1 MSARSIGRPVKD
13 RSAFPGK
20 SMKLGI
26 QSRLF
31 LAFTGVIVLV
41 VLAMMVA
48 VNWSFQRGLGH
59 YLDQVEN
66 QRLDKI
72 AATLASAYGEAGD
85 WSFIRHNLPMWAS
98 LLDQALGQSSRPAA
112 TPFPDGPSPRP
123 RPSPS
128 RPGIPPF
135 SDHGD
140 REPTFHPPNTPP
152 DPFLI
157 RQQIA
162 EEGHRAPGAPPGPP
176 SALHRPP
183 LRPPPSTSDFRL
195 RLRLLDQ
202 NDQPVFGPRDV
213 DEAETRREVTWKGQ
227 TIGFLALRQNSEIF
241 DELAEGFE
249 LEQRRTYLLI
259 TLLALLLAA
268 TAAMLL
274 ARRLLEPVRQLA
286 AGARALGS
294 GAYDTRIETDRTDEF
309 GLLAED
315 FNRLALALARNEE
328 VRRQW
333 IADISHELRTPLAV
347 LRSEIEAL
355 VDGIRQATPERLQSL
370 HQEVVN
376 LSELVNDLYELALSD
391 IGALDY
397 RHEPLDLAT
406 VIQQVS
412 EGFRPR
418 LAEKGLT
425 LLNRVDHPLPMK
437 GDGRRLQQLF
447 TNLMENSQRY
457 TETGG
462 RIEILVLGENGE
474 CQIVVQDTD
483 PGVPGNALP
492 QLFDR
497 LYRVDKSRSRQMG
510 GAGLGLAI
518 CRNIVTAHAGRIEAC
533 QSPLG
538 GLAIH
543 IWLPLSR

>member
-1 MSARSIGRPVKD
+1 
-13 RSAFPGK
+13 
-20 SMKLGI
+20 MKLGI

-59 YLDQVEN
+59 YLDQVEM
-66 QRLDKI
+66 QRLEKI
-72 AATLASAYGEAGD
+72 ASTLASAYGEAGD
-85 WSFIRHNLPMWAS
+85 WSFIRHNPRMWTS
-98 LLDQALGQSSRPAA
+98 LLDQALGQSNRPAA
-112 TPFPDGPSPRP
+112 NPFPGRPPRP
-123 RPSPS
+123 LRPSTAS
-128 RPGIPPF
+128 PGIPPF
-135 SDHGD
+135 PDHGD
-140 REPTFHPPNTPP
+140 QDAPSGTPP
-152 DPFLI
+152 VPFPV
-157 RQQIA
+157 REQIA
-162 EEGHRAPGAPPGPP
+162 EEGHRVPGGPP
-176 SALHRPP
+176 SGLHHPP
-183 LRPPPSTSDFRL
+183 GRPPPNTSDFRL

-202 NDQPVFGPRDV
+202 DNQPVFGPPNV
-213 DEAETRREVTWKGQ
+213 GEAEIRHEVIWQGQ
-227 TIGFLALRQNSEIF
+227 TIGFLALRKNSEIF

-268 TAAMLL
+268 TASMFL
-274 ARRLLEPVRQLA
+274 ARRMLKPVHQLA

-294 GAYDTRIETDRTDEF
+294 GAYDTRIDSDRTDEF

-328 VRRQW
+328 VRQQW

-355 VDGIRQATPERLQSL
+355 LDGIRQATPERLQSL

-397 RHEPLDLAT
+397 RHEPLDLAS

-412 EGFRPR
+412 EGFVPR
-418 LAEKGLT
+418 LAGKSLT
-425 LLNRVDHPLPMK
+425 MLNRVDQPLPLN
-437 GDGRRLQQLF
+437 GDARRLQQLF
-447 TNLMENSQRY
+447 TNLLENSLRY
-457 TETGG
+457 TDPGG

-474 CQIVVQDTD
+474 CEIVVQDSD
-483 PGVPGNALP
+483 PGVPNKALP
-492 QLFDR
+492 HLFDR
-497 LYRVDKSRSRQMG
+497 LYRVDKSRSRQLG

-518 CRNIVTAHAGRIEAC
+518 CRNIVTAHAGRIEAR

>member
-1 MSARSIGRPVKD
+1 LPARPNDRPVGN

-31 LAFTGVIVLV
+31 FAFTGVIVLV

-85 WSFIRHNLPMWAS
+85 WSFIRHNPRMWTR

-112 TPFPDGPSPRP
+112 NPFPGGPSPRP

-135 SDHGD
+135 SDHRD
-140 REPTFHPPNTPP
+140 QKPPSRPPDTPP

-157 RQQIA
+157 REQIA
-162 EEGHRAPGAPPGPP
+162 EEGHRAAGAPPGPP

-183 LRPPPSTSDFRL
+183 LRPPPNTSNFRL

-202 NDQPVFGPRDV
+202 NDQPVFGPPGAV
-213 DEAETRREVTWKGQ
+213 EAETRHEVTWKGQ

-268 TAAMLL
+268 TASMVL
-274 ARRLLEPVRQLA
+274 ARRMLKPVRQLA

-328 VRRQW
+328 VRQQW

-347 LRSEIEAL
+347 LRSEVEAL

-397 RHEPLDLAT
+397 RLEPLDLAT

-425 LLNRVDHPLPMK
+425 LLNRVDHPLPVK

-457 TETGG
+457 TDPGG

-518 CRNIVTAHAGRIEAC
+518 CRNIVTAHAGRIEAR